1 MILAG
6 TGHRPDK
13 LGGYAD
19 DVRLRLEAFA
29 ETQLVA
35 LRPERVISGMA
46 LGWDQALAVAAVT
59 LGIPLIA
66 AVPFAE
72 QAAAWPEGSQ
82 LRYRNLLAEAAEVH
96 TICPPGY
103 AGWKMQ
109 QRNNWMVI
117 KSDVLLAL
125 WNGTSGGTANCV
137 SYDKKNERKIVNVWD
152 EWERFVD
159 ARTDRG

>member
-1 MILAG
+1 
-6 TGHRPDK
+6 
-13 LGGYAD
+13 
-19 DVRLRLEAFA
+19 
-29 ETQLVA
+29 
-35 LRPERVISGMA
+35 MA

-125 WNGTSGGTANCV
+125 WNGTSGGLPSPFAATRYHSLAIRRATLPDCLEVTAESEDGEIMGVRHRNMEV
-137 SYDKKNERKIVNVWD
+137 QGVQFHPESFLTEHGHALLKNFLNRE
-152 EWERFVD
+152 
-159 ARTDRG
+159 AS